1 MSAAGVGSFLYC
13 HPLLSDLVYEDTVG
27 ALAAMDQF
35 GGWEGERDCPV
46 FSVNMLTCLAETGG
60 VTSPGD
66 TDSKAASVMELLTTL
81 ITLFTILNDESIDFG
96 VFWTLSWQPGKA
108 ECVPVSHLHRAG
120 ECQELPG

>member
-1 MSAAGVGSFLYC
+1 M
-13 HPLLSDLVYEDTVG
+13 YEDTVG

-66 TDSKAASVMELLTTL
+66 TDSKAASIMEHLTTV
-81 ITLFTILNDESIDFG
+81 ITFFIIFEDESLDLG
-96 VFWTLSWQPGKA
+96 VCSG
-108 ECVPVSHLHRAG
+108 H
-120 ECQELPG
+120 